1 MTSGMLLSSFMGM
14 FFTASFIV
22 APPSMLKGKTLEEIV
37 NRWSSDLQA
46 CVSEFGKFAAEV
58 ALWDRALVE
67 NGNNVCHFEWV
78 FLITFSRPGVALC
91 TVQPY
96 HKCRVPTGY
105 YRSVPVSH

>member
-1 MTSGMLLSSFMGM
+1 MGM

-78 FLITFSRPGVALC
+78 FLS
-91 TVQPY
+91 
-96 HKCRVPTGY
+96 
-105 YRSVPVSH
+105 